1 MMELQL
7 DNLLREVQKLHGRNE
22 LSKSI
27 GADYFEPG
35 MMEYLDQSD
44 GSFDRSSG
52 SLLLRFEARG
62 TRYDGRTEVIENVHL
77 GDPLQIVRDRE
88 NPFNSN
94 NFTLL
99 TGKNK
104 NVGNMPA
111 ELCNVLA
118 PFYDEGTLLIRNAE
132 VSYVEP
138 ISRRNRHAK
147 QAVLFV
153 SLEADVR
160 TLKPLE
166 AETRKSGPDEE
177 TVVAALQKHYPDR
190 VIFPEEYNTKK
201 LGVMVHLGVYQL
213 AKEAGLSRTQWLEQQ
228 GFQWR
233 ETGFVEADMQERDRE
248 IVRTGA
254 VELCDSILRKYPLVG
269 QYEPSDEEF
278 RMLLFAAE
286 ECVRKICRPGT
297 SLTRGE
303 ELILTVATVQLL
315 KKRNAD
321 EQDETQDESLWNY
334 IYQQYGFN
342 PENSKTAQQ
351 RVYKSFCTAIKGTL
365 ELYHRFLAPPNTMR
379 YYTSLLLHA
388 IAPKASI
395 DSLFEILFGFYVERL
410 DFQYMSDDP
419 GYKTLVK
426 GMQARWNN
434 ADAEIRLK
442 SDAVMSG
449 LKTLFLERPGYMAV
463 LCDKL
468 VETID
473 RLLRGETI
481 EIRDRWDQLLADW
494 YQKKSSIERSRFQG
508 QKREHRTEYVATTT
522 ERILVQYRM
531 EDGKV
536 GISVP
541 RIRLSETGETRPTL
555 TILQGGQVIYHGV
568 LSATGDDLCLTTR
581 RKFVPLEETDLD
593 FSKEL
598 EICVSIHYLGR
609 ELFNSAEKLHRDV
622 VCFDSEGMERAPKK
636 GIAFLFAADSQEFYF
651 SDESAVTMENHLGQ
665 LYRVNLG
672 TVGTVTANGME
683 VFADEEQTNKP
694 RLYPSFRPVQGI
706 ELCREGKNYRI
717 FSEPFSLRV
726 HIPEADN
733 PLRYQLSLDGQRLEE
748 QKTENHHEY
757 IVELPALPGMLH
769 TVRLVDLVQS
779 VSAIEASFIILPG
792 FIWETEKAW
801 YLETENEVNLTLSME
816 GKETSLTA
824 FRDGESNIGTA
835 QDGSGRYSYELEIPT
850 VSCRLGERSA
860 FLLPNRLWHEE
871 IGKVAF
877 AYLSL
882 PTGWQGRLMLGTE
895 SIPENADGMFEL
907 GNYLQSGK
915 CFEATETLWLSL
927 LPKDR
932 KTEHLRLTELCFTP
946 TFSEPPIEITEE
958 AVLWQPESKYLG
970 GGDPHF
976 RLRISRFEDP
986 FSVTLEKKQLA
997 LLSLLKNG
1005 RYHYR
1010 VYLQSGGLF
1019 SRGQE
1024 ALIYE
1029 SDFIVGGENY
1039 ARFEGMELVLKNA
1052 IYWDFQTEE
1061 LITKDAESGAGILSD
1076 LEYIEDSVPSGETL
1090 ALPRYRAT
1098 MFFETWDGRR
1108 IPFSS
1113 EYSAKY
1119 ELVNPVSVWIVNER
1133 NMILQNPDWAG
1144 LDFDIGAARIVSKNR
1159 DSIMT
1164 KAMQEKRIK
1173 TPDYYGYEM
1182 RKRRDV

>member
-1 MMELQL
+1 MELQL
-7 DNLLREVQKLHGRNE
+7 DNLLREVQKLHKRNE

-35 MMEYLDQSD
+35 MMEYLEQSD
-44 GSFDRSSG
+44 GSFDRNSG
-52 SLLLRFEARG
+52 NLLLRFEARG
-62 TRYDGRTEVIENVHL
+62 TRYDGRTEVIESVRL

-88 NPFNSN
+88 NSFNSN

-99 TGKNK
+99 TDRNK

-118 PFYDEGTLLIRNAE
+118 PLYDEGTLRIRNAE

-153 SLEADVR
+153 SLKADIRTSEAHE
-160 TLKPLE
+160 T
-166 AETRKSGPDEE
+166 ETRKGGPDEKA
-177 TVVAALQKHYPDR
+177 VVAALQKLYPDG

-201 LGVMVHLGVYQL
+201 LGVVLHLSIHQL
-213 AKEAGLSRTQWLEQQ
+213 AKEAGLSRTQWLEQH
-228 GFQWR
+228 GFRWL
-233 ETGFVEADMQERDRE
+233 ETGFVEADMQGRDRE
-248 IVRTGA
+248 TVRTGA
-254 VELCDSILRKYPLVG
+254 VELCDSILRKYPLIG

-278 RMLLFAAE
+278 QMMFSAAE
-286 ECVRKICRPGT
+286 ECVRKICRAGT
-297 SLTRGE
+297 RLTRGE
-303 ELILTVATVQLL
+303 ELILTVTTVQLL
-315 KKRNAD
+315 KKRNAG
-321 EQDETQDESLWNY
+321 EQDETQDEPLWNY

-351 RVYKSFCTAIKGTL
+351 RVYKSFCTAIKGSL

-395 DSLFEILFGFYVERL
+395 DSLFEILFNFYVETL

-434 ADAEIRLK
+434 TDAEIRLK
-442 SDAVMSG
+442 SDTVMSG

-463 LCDKL
+463 LCDRL
-468 VETID
+468 VEKID

-481 EIRDRWDQLLADW
+481 DIRDRWDQLLVDW
-494 YQKKSSIERSRFQG
+494 YQRKSSVERSRFQG
-508 QKREHRTEYVATTT
+508 QKREHRTEYVATTA
-522 ERILVQYRM
+522 ERILVQYHM
-531 EDGKV
+531 ENGKV

-541 RIRLSETGETRPTL
+541 RIRLTETGETRPTL
-555 TILQGGQVIYHGV
+555 TILQGGQVIYQDV

-581 RKFVPLEETDLD
+581 RKFVPLEDTDFD
-593 FSKEL
+593 FSGAL
-598 EICVSIHYLGR
+598 EIRVSIHYLGR
-609 ELFNSAEKLHRDV
+609 ELFNSAEKLHRNI
-622 VCFDSEGMERAPKK
+622 VCFDPDGIERTPKK
-636 GIAFLFAADSQEFYF
+636 GIAYLFAANIQEFYF
-651 SDESAVTMENHLGQ
+651 SDESAVTMENHAGQ
-665 LYRVNLG
+665 LYRVNFG
-672 TVGTVTANGME
+672 AVGTVTANGME
-683 VFADEEQTNKP
+683 VFADEEQANKP
-694 RLYPSFRPVQGI
+694 RLYPSARPAQGI
-706 ELCREGKNYRI
+706 ELCSEGKNYRI
-717 FSEPFSLRV
+717 FREPFSLRV

-733 PLRYQLSLDGQRLEE
+733 PLRYQLSLDGQRLAE
-748 QKTENHHEY
+748 QKTEDRHEY
-757 IVELPALPGMLH
+757 TVELPMSSGPLH

-779 VSAIEASFIILPG
+779 VSAVEVSFIIMPG
-792 FIWETEKAW
+792 FSWEPEKPW
-801 YLETENEVNLTLSME
+801 YLETENEVKLTLSME
-816 GKETSLTA
+816 GKEASLTA
-824 FRDGESNIGTA
+824 FRDGDTNIGSA
-835 QDGSGRYSYELEIPT
+835 QEGSGRYSYEVEIPT
-850 VSCRLGERSA
+850 VSCRLGEKSA

-871 IGKVAF
+871 IGKDVF
-877 AYLSL
+877 AHLSL

-895 SIPENADGMFEL
+895 SIPENADGMFEM
-907 GNYLQSGK
+907 GNYLQSGRS
-915 CFEATETLWLSL
+915 FETKEPLWLSML
-927 LPKDR
+927 SKDG
-932 KTEHLRLTELCFTP
+932 KTEHLRLSELYFMP
-946 TFSEPPIEITEE
+946 TFSEPPIEVTEE
-958 AVLWQPESKYLG
+958 EVLWRPESKYLG
-970 GGDPHF
+970 GGNPQF
-976 RLRISRFEDP
+976 RLRISHFEDP
-986 FSVTLEKKQLA
+986 FNVTLEEKLLA
-997 LLSLLKNG
+997 SVGQLKNG

-1019 SRGQE
+1019 SRSQE
-1024 ALIYE
+1024 TLIYD
-1029 SDFIVGGENY
+1029 SDFIIGGENY
-1039 ARFEGMELVLKNA
+1039 TRFEGMELVLKNA

-1090 ALPRYRAT
+1090 ALPRYHAT

-1113 EYSAKY
+1113 DEQNAKY
-1119 ELVNPVSVWIVNER
+1119 ELINPVSVWIVNDR
-1133 NMILQNPDWAG
+1133 NMILQNPDLAG

-1164 KAMQEKRIK
+1164 RAVQEKRIK

-1182 RKRRDV
+1182 RMRRDV